1 VAGRRPPPR
10 HPDRDVSAEPAA
22 AHPTLSV
29 VITTYQHARFLGDA
43 LESVRSQQIPDL
55 DVVVVDDGSTD
66 RPEQVVARFPG
77 VRLIRQDNRGLSAA
91 RNTGLAH
98 CTRDYVIFLDA
109 DDTFVPGGLTAGLA
123 AAAAHPQAAV
133 VYGAHVRTG
142 PDGRT
147 VTETRYIPAE
157 PDDSY
162 RQFLQCNPIG
172 MHGSALLRRTA
183 VIEAGGFDEGLPACE
198 DYDLY
203 LRLAA
208 RYEVRSHPA
217 VVAAYRIH
225 DSNMSTDTGLML
237 GTVLRV
243 LARRRRHVRH
253 DPDLRRALNNGV
265 RVWLRY
271 YGGQDIRG
279 LRPVG
284 RPGTPLWRAG
294 LAATRL
300 FPATVASLLL
310 RRSVAAGRRRARSA
324 ARVLLPPGV
333 YNRISRTPGTP
344 AVGRVRLGDL
354 DRTAPIS
361 RVFGYDRGGPVDR
374 YYIEGFLARHQ
385 TDIRGRVLEVGDDVY
400 TRTYGG
406 DRVERRDVL
415 HVHRGNPLAT
425 FVGDLAGDNDLP
437 SDSFDCV
444 ILTQTLQLIFDVPAA
459 LATVHRIL
467 RPGGVLLATVP
478 GISNIDPDEWGPTWY
493 WSFTDHA
500 VTRLAAGVFRPDR
513 IEVTTY
519 GNVKAAVA
527 FLHGLAAIEVD
538 RADLDIIDPCY
549 QVVIGLRAARN
560 RPDGNS

>member
-1 VAGRRPPPR
+1 VNTQ
-10 HPDRDVSAEPAA
+10 PAA
-22 AHPTLSV
+22 ASPALSV
-29 VITTYQHARFLGDA
+29 VVTTYQHARYLGDA
-43 LESVRSQQIPDL
+43 LESVLSQEIPGL

-66 RPEQVVARFPG
+66 RPERVVARFPG

-91 RNTGLAH
+91 RNTGLAN
-98 CTRDYVIFLDA
+98 CTGDYVIFLDA
-109 DDTFVPGGLTAGLA
+109 DDMFVPGGLAAGLA
-123 AAAAHPQAAV
+123 AASAHPQAAV

-147 VTETRYIPAE
+147 VTETVYLPAE
-157 PDDSY
+157 PEDSY

-183 VIEAGGFDEGLPACE
+183 VIDAGGFDETLPACE

-225 DSNMSTDTGLML
+225 DSNMSTDTVLML

-243 LARRRRHVRH
+243 LAGQRRHVRH
-253 DPDLRRALNNGV
+253 DPRLRRALSNGV

-271 YGGQDIRG
+271 YGGQERRG
-279 LRPVG
+279 RRPA
-284 RPGTPLWRAG
+284 WRVG
-294 LAATRL
+294 LAATRV
-300 FPATVASLLL
+300 FPATVAGLLL
-310 RRSVAAGRRRARSA
+310 RRYVAAGRRRAGFA
-324 ARVLLPPGV
+324 ARKVARSLPPGV
-333 YNRISRTPGTP
+333 RNRISRIRGVP

-354 DRTAPIS
+354 DRTTPIS

-374 YYIEGFLARHQ
+374 YYIEGFLDRHRA
-385 TDIRGRVLEVGDDVY
+385 DVRGRVLEIGDDGY
-400 TRTYGG
+400 TRAYGG
-406 DRVERRDVL
+406 ERVDRRDVL
-415 HVHRGNPLAT
+415 HVHPGNPLAT

-437 SDSFDCV
+437 SDTFDCV
-444 ILTQTLQLIFDVPAA
+444 ILTQTLQMIFDVPAA

-478 GISNIDPDEWGPTWY
+478 GISNIDPDQWGATWY

-500 VTRLAAGVFRPDR
+500 VTRLAADAFPQGQ

-519 GNVKAAVA
+519 GNVKAAVT

-538 RADLDIIDPCY
+538 RGDLDVTDACY
-549 QVVIGLRAARN
+549 QVIIGLRAAKN
-560 RPDGNS
+560 VHPGNS